1 MKHVT
6 IATIVIAMI
15 SELQYVPTHPDHILV
30 NVKNIMSGTGLCAK
44 IEKNVKIRKNMIAQ
58 YTQIVS
64 NTLVVLNVT
73 VNLDFVVMA
82 TSLMGPIVRI
92 RMSVLKKLTIVM

>member
-1 MKHVT
+1 
-6 IATIVIAMI
+6 MI
-15 SELQYVPTHPDHILV
+15 SELQYVPTHPDRILV

-44 IEKNVKIRKNMIAQ
+44 IEKNATIRKTMIAQ

-64 NTLVVLNVT
+64 NTLAVLSVT

-82 TSLMGPIVRI
+82 MSLMGPIVRI
-92 RMSVLKKLTIVM
+92 RMSVLKKRTIVM

>member
-1 MKHVT
+1 
-6 IATIVIAMI
+6 MI
-15 SELQYVPTHPDHILV
+15 SELQYVPTHPDRILV

-44 IEKNVKIRKNMIAQ
+44 IEKNVKTRKTMIAQ

-64 NTLVVLNVT
+64 NTLAVLSVT

-82 TSLMGPIVRI
+82 TSQMGPIVRI